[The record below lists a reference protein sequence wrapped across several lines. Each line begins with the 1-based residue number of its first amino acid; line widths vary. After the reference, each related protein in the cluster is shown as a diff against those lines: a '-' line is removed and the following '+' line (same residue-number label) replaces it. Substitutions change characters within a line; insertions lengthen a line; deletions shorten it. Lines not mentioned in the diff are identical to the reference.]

1 MAKAKILVVDDEAYT
16 RVFFYE
22 LLKEKGYKVAIVE
35 DGRKAIETAKKGSFD
50 LVFLDVRMPD
60 IDGVET
66 CKAIKKINP
75 KTIIIMMSGYPVEDE
90 VREALKL
97 GASDYIAKPFDPDE
111 IMDITQ
117 VAEYLNIHKMT
128 LYDLV
133 RKRKIP
139 AFKVGGQWRIKKKL
153 LDKWVEREMS
163 KNRKTKGLKGKV
175 KNL

>member
-22 LLKEKGYKVAIVE
+22 LLKEEGYRVTIAE
-35 DGRKAIETAKKGSFD
+35 DGRRAIETARKGSFD

-66 CKAIKKINP
+66 CKAIKKTSP
-75 KTIIIMMSGYPVEDE
+75 KTIVIMMSGYPVEDE

-97 GASDYIAKPFDPDE
+97 GASDYVAKPFDPDE
-111 IMDITQ
+111 IMDITR
-117 VAEYLNIHKMT
+117 VAEYLNIHEMT

-133 RKRKIP
+133 RRRKIP
-139 AFKVGGQWRIKKKL
+139 AFKVGGQWRFRKELLEKWITTETKRRKKRPEK
-153 LDKWVEREMS
+153 K
-163 KNRKTKGLKGKV
+163 
-175 KNL
+175 

>member
-22 LLKEKGYKVAIVE
+22 LLKEKGYKVSIVE
-35 DGRKAIETAKKGSFD
+35 DGRRAIETAKKGSFD

-66 CKAIKKINP
+66 CKAIKKTSP
-75 KTIIIMMSGYPVEDE
+75 KTIVIMMSGYPVEDE

-97 GASDYIAKPFDPDE
+97 GASDYVAKPFNPDE
-111 IMDITQ
+111 IMGITQ
-117 VAEYLNIHKMT
+117 VAEYLNIHRMT

-133 RKRKIP
+133 RTRKIP
-139 AFKVGGQWRIKKKL
+139 AFKVGGQWRFRKELLEKWITTETKRREKHSNKK
-153 LDKWVEREMS
+153 
-163 KNRKTKGLKGKV
+163 
-175 KNL
+175 

>member
-22 LLKEKGYKVAIVE
+22 LLKEKGYKVSIVE
-35 DGRKAIETAKKGSFD
+35 DGRKAIATTKKESFD

-66 CKAIKKINP
+66 CKAIKKTSP
-75 KTIIIMMSGYPVEDE
+75 KTIVIMMSGYPVEDE

-97 GASDYIAKPFDPDE
+97 GASDYVAKPFDADE
-111 IMDITQ
+111 IMGITQ
-117 VAEYLNIHKMT
+117 VAEYLNIHRMT

-133 RKRKIP
+133 RERKIP
-139 AFKVGGQWRIKKKL
+139 AFKVGGQWRFRKELLEKWITTETKRRERQSKKK
-153 LDKWVEREMS
+153 
-163 KNRKTKGLKGKV
+163 
-175 KNL
+175 